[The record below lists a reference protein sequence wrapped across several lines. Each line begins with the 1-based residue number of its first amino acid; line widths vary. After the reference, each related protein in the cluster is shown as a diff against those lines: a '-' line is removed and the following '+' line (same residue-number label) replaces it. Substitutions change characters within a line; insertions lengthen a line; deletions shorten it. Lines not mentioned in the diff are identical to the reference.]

1 MSTLLFL
8 AVQTKGVA
16 IIVILSLLLGAAI
29 ITYLPTWLYYKSIY
43 VQKIEVIESEKE
55 ELNKQILGL
64 NEEISNLQKS
74 LGEKEHEI
82 ENLKKGD

>member
-1 MSTLLFL
+1 MNTLLIL

-29 ITYLPTWLYYKSIY
+29 IAYLTAWLYYKSIY
-43 VQKIEVIESEKE
+43 VKRIEVIESEKE
-55 ELNKQILGL
+55 ELNSQIVNL
-64 NEEISNLQKS
+64 NTEISNLQKS
-74 LGEKEHEI
+74 LGEREHEI